1 MQTMNLY
8 KYDEDNGYCV
18 TPEKRNSKD
27 QPYCYRLIADENKI
41 LTNGTTEATCI
52 DIAINDLESWQE
64 IDNVEEENDE
74 SGAVGE

>member
-1 MQTMNLY
+1 MQIMNLY

-18 TPEKRNSKD
+18 TPEKRNSKN

-52 DIAINDLESWQE
+52 DIAINDIESWQE
-64 IDNVEEENDE
+64 IDKVDEEI
-74 SGAVGE
+74 GELDKTDK